1 MSGPPGLVVV
11 AVELVVVVMV
21 KLVVVVVVMGFCC
34 GGFIKLGGETCRVVA
49 SHSVIK
55 LSRSASVSTTT
66 CIKII

>member
-1 MSGPPGLVVV
+1 MVVV
-11 AVELVVVVMV
+11 AVELVVVAMV
-21 KLVVVVVVMGFCC
+21 KLVVVVVVVMGFCC